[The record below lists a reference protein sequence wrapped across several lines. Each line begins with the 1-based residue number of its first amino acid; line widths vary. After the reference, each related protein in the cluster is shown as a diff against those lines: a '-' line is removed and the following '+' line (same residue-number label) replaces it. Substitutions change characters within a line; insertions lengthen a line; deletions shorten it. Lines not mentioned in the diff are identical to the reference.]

1 MRWVTRKP
9 GSSTAQTH
17 HDRTTWDEA
26 YARFAAT
33 DPATLDVEQWE
44 SFAAAAF
51 WTGRPRESIIARQ
64 RAYALHRDGG
74 DDARAAHS
82 AWLLF
87 VSHFDLDDLAA
98 AGAWL
103 KRAQRHV
110 GSLPDAV
117 ERGYVALGD
126 ADWRLFHG
134 ELEDAL
140 TSART
145 ATASG
150 RRCHD
155 GDLEALGLAAEG
167 RVLVAT
173 GDVPAGLAK
182 LDEAMVA
189 VIGDE
194 LGAFATG
201 RVYCLLLYTCQELA
215 DVRRAAEWTELAMGW
230 CAERGHDSWYPGLCR
245 LHQCE
250 VRSLRGDWSTA
261 EREAL
266 KAADELAL
274 YGDYLVAD
282 GQYLVGEIRRRK
294 GQYAA
299 AADAFR
305 RAHEHGRDPQPGLAL
320 LRLAEGHA
328 DDAAVALRVAL
339 GGAAAKTPLRRGRLL
354 AAQVQV
360 ELRLEQV
367 DAAAAAAAELT
378 RLADANRSPLLRAMA
393 GFATGSVLLGRGEP
407 ADALPLLQ
415 DSCAISREL
424 SCPYEMG
431 ETRVLVGLAT
441 RQLGDE
447 GTAALELEAA
457 KELFTRLGA
466 APAVVRVEELLGA
479 TAQSAGGL
487 TSRELEVLRLIA
499 QGRSNRE
506 IAAQLVIS
514 EHTVARHVSNI
525 LRKLGVASRSAATTF
540 AHEHDLMG

>member
-1 MRWVTRKP
+1 VTRESS
-9 GSSTAQTH
+9 SSTAHTRH
-17 HDRTTWDEA
+17 ERTTWDEA
-26 YARFAAT
+26 YTRFAAT
-33 DPATLDVEQWE
+33 DPATLDAERWE
-44 SFAAAAF
+44 TFADAAF
-51 WTGRPRESIIARQ
+51 WTGRPRESIVARQ
-64 RAYALHRDGG
+64 RAYRLHRDAG
-74 DDARAAHS
+74 DGARAART

-110 GSLPDAV
+110 DSVPDAV

-134 ELEDAL
+134 EVEDAL
-140 TSART
+140 ASART
-145 ATASG
+145 ATESG
-150 RRCHD
+150 RRDRD

-167 RVLVAT
+167 RVLAAR
-173 GDVPAGLAK
+173 GDVPAGLEK

-189 VIGDE
+189 VLGDE

-230 CAERGHDSWYPGLCR
+230 CVERGHDSWYPGLCR

-250 VRSLRGDWSTA
+250 VSSLRGDWSAA

-266 KAADELAL
+266 KAADELKL

-328 DDAAVALRVAL
+328 DEAAVALRVAL

-354 AAQVQV
+354 GAQVQA
-360 ELRLEQV
+360 ELQLGQV
-367 DAAAAAAAELT
+367 DAAAAAAAELSQ
-378 RLADANRSPLLRAMA
+378 LAEGSRSPLLAAVA
-393 GFATGSVLLGRGEP
+393 GLATGSVCLARGEP
-407 ADALPLLQ
+407 EKALPLLQ
-415 DSCAISREL
+415 DACAVCREL
-424 SCPYEMG
+424 SCPYEMA
-431 ETRVLVGLAT
+431 ETRVLVGVAT

-447 GTAALELEAA
+447 GTAVLELEAA
-457 KELFTRLGA
+457 TALFTRLGA
-466 APAVVRVEELLGA
+466 APDVARVEALLGA
-479 TAQSAGGL
+479 TAQTVGGL
-487 TSRELEVLRLIA
+487 TSREVEVLRLVA
-499 QGRSNRE
+499 YGRSNRE
-506 IAAQLVIS
+506 IAGELVIS
-514 EHTVARHVSNI
+514 EHTVARHISNI
-525 LRKLGVASRSAATTF
+525 FRKLGVASRSAATTF
-540 AHEHDLMG
+540 AHDHNLVD